1 MCFMDKKYEVDD
13 DNVVNRLDSWL
24 SPVINL
30 AMTYKGQIESLED
43 LPKSDNKLGDA
54 YYVISEGQQYAYNGV
69 AWEVIDDTH
78 GNGGSASIVKWNDI
92 VGKPDVFYVHP
103 SSPIGAQTTGFY
115 KIETNA
121 EGHIVNVVPVTKQDV
136 ILLGIPEQDTTYSN
150 ATANNAGL
158 MSAEDKA
165 KLDNLGS
172 TISATIAEEAS
183 AREKQDGILQD
194 EIDGKIAAAN
204 IKAGTNVQVNQSG
217 NDVTISATDTDT
229 KYTAKPQ
236 GGLELEG
243 TEFGIADGG
252 VTADKIAEGVIPDVS
267 NFVTKAVADVTYA
280 DATHNHDDRYY
291 TETEVDSKFE
301 TKADLSH
308 THDDRYYT
316 EDEINNLLNA
326 KANTLHTH
334 ETSDITGGTFSLD
347 RIPSIPDSKIA
358 GLSADK
364 LTGTIPSENL
374 PSYVDDVVEVEN
386 YDALPETGEAGKI
399 YVDLQTN
406 KTYRWGGSTY
416 VEISASLALG
426 ETSSTAFR
434 GDYGKAAYDHA
445 QAKGSEFAS
454 GLYKITTNAEGHVTG
469 AVAVTKEDITS
480 LGIPEKDT
488 IYADATASK
497 SGLMSATDKVKLDGV
512 DSAISSAVSSEASL
526 REAADE
532 ELQASIDSKADSTH
546 THANATTDA
555 SGFMSASDKT
565 KLDGVA
571 NNANN
576 YTHPTSDAGALE
588 SNIYKITTD
597 ANGHVVAATAI
608 SKEDITALGIP
619 GADTDTTYE
628 VATTSTDGLMS
639 SADKTKLDGMVELTE
654 EEINEIFNPT
664 E

>member
-121 EGHIVNVVPVTKQDV
+121 EGHIINVVPVTKQDV
-136 ILLGIPEQDTTYSN
+136 TLLGIPEQDTTYSN

-291 TETEVDSKFE
+291 TETEIDSKFDA
-301 TKADLSH
+301 KADLSH

>member
-103 SSPIGAQTTGFY
+103 PSPIGAQTTGFY

-165 KLDNLGS
+165 KLDNLDS

-267 NFVTKAVADVTYA
+267 NFVTKAVADITYA

-301 TKADLSH
+301 AKADLSH

-334 ETSDITGGTFSLD
+334 EASDITGGTFSLD

-416 VEISASLALG
+416 VEISVSLALG

-488 IYADATASK
+488 TYADATASK

-512 DSAISSAVSSEASL
+512 NSAISSAVSSEASL

-546 THANATTDA
+546 THANATTDT

-576 YTHPTSDAGALE
+576 YTHPTSDAGVLE

-628 VATTSTDGLMS
+628 VATTSTDGLLS

>member
-30 AMTYKGQIESLED
+30 AMTYKGQTESLED

-136 ILLGIPEQDTTYSN
+136 TLLGIPEQDTTYSN

-165 KLDNLGS
+165 KLDNLDS

-291 TETEVDSKFE
+291 TETEIDSKFE
-301 TKADLSH
+301 AKADLSH

-316 EDEINNLLNA
+316 EDEINTLLNA

-334 ETSDITGGTFSLD
+334 EASDITGGTFALD

-374 PSYVDDVVEVEN
+374 PSYVDDVIEVEN

-454 GLYKITTNAEGHVTG
+454 GLYKITTNAEGHVTS
-469 AVAVTKEDITS
+469 AVAVTKEDITT

-488 IYADATASK
+488 TYADATASK

-512 DSAISSAVSSEASL
+512 DSAISSAVSSETSL

-546 THANATTDA
+546 THANATTDT